1 MYFVPLPISLMS
13 LKLLA
18 TVIDSIGLFFYLIFF
33 IIGSQCWHQ
42 RVRDPPWNSELL
54 QALGIEP
61 LIIGGPIPVQQS
73 ISGNRAAH
81 TNFSHCTP
89 LSNCEHCVAC
99 SLSGTVHS
107 AANHCNIIGTKS
119 SMDVVVIT
127 LQLTGDYFIVTDE
140 QRQ

>member
-1 MYFVPLPISLMS
+1 MS
-13 LKLLA
+13 LALLA
-18 TVIDSIGLFFYLIFF
+18 TVVGLFFLFDFF
-33 IIGSQCWHQ
+33 IIGLQCWHQ

-73 ISGNRAAH
+73 IIGNRAAH

-89 LSNCEHCVAC
+89 LSNCVAC